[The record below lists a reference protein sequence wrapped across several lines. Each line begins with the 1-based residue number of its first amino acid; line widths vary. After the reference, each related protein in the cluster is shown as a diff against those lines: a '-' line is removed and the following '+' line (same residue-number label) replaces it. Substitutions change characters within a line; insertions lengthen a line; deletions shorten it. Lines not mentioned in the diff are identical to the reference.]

1 MALKAFVKSLEEVPE
16 GLRDFYKQQQ
26 DGRYK
31 IDADDV
37 EDVTSLK
44 NALQHER
51 EERKTAKE
59 KLADLLD
66 KFEGIDPEL
75 ARSLVEDHEK
85 GKRKKMID
93 EDRVEEL
100 ILQETEKR
108 VAKMREKY
116 EGEGKSLAEE
126 RDKLR
131 GRLEVVLI
139 DNTLQNEATRAGV
152 LPEALPDVIRRGR
165 ERFFLHED
173 NVVAK
178 DGEGN
183 ILYGADGKTSQ
194 SPAEFMEELKAGARH
209 LFAPSKGGGAS
220 RNFNASQGGDQGGNQ
235 NVRGLSRMQQ
245 ARRGS

>member
-1 MALKAFVKSLEEVPE
+1 MTLKAFVTSLEEVPE
-16 GLRDFYKQQQ
+16 ALQDFYKQQA

-37 EDVTSLK
+37 EDVSALK

-59 KLADLLD
+59 RLAELSEAFDGVDPDLAKKLLQ
-66 KFEGIDPEL
+66 E
-75 ARSLVEDHEK
+75 HEK
-85 GKRKKMID
+85 GNRKKMID

-100 ILQETEKR
+100 IQTETEKR

-116 EGEGKSLAEE
+116 EGEGQSLSQE

-131 GRLEVVLI
+131 SRLEVVLI
-139 DNTLQNEATRAGV
+139 DNTLQNEATKAGV
-152 LPEALPDVIRRGR
+152 LAEALPDVIRRGR
-165 ERFFLHED
+165 ERFYLHED

-183 ILYGADGKTSQ
+183 ILYGADGKSSQ
-194 SPAEFMEELKAGARH
+194 TPGEFMEELKAGARH
-209 LFAPSKGGGAS
+209 LFAPNKGGGAS
-220 RNFNASQGGDQGGNQ
+220 RQFNANQAGGQGGND
-235 NVRGLSRMQQ
+235 NVRGLERMRQ
-245 ARRGS
+245 ARSSG